1 MWWRRYSPRG
11 GPFRAHR
18 EGLPEESSAVI
29 GNWFSAYKGSAV
41 SADAQVG
48 AGGLQKISREYPHRG
63 PHYITG
69 LPDPKRINGAI
80 RRHWGGENNLHWAL
94 DVLLHER
101 ASFKSIVFIFLL
113 PLMGKKNQIN

>member
-1 MWWRRYSPRG
+1 MALMLALLELLTLEERTVAIDTAGTHTDVVEKIQSQG
-11 GPFRAHR
+11 GAFRAHR

-29 GNWFSAYKGSAV
+29 GHWFSAYRGSAV

-63 PHYITG
+63 PHYITD

-80 RRHWGGENNLHWAL
+80 RRHWGGRE
-94 DVLLHER
+94 
-101 ASFKSIVFIFLL
+101 
-113 PLMGKKNQIN
+113 